1 MSRRV
6 VPLTGDVW
14 DRIEA
19 PCRSCL
25 FWALGEPRPSATV
38 PGRPDPDAEAAQ
50 VRKQAWATAR
60 LHEGRAPGRAV
71 LVDDVVVG
79 FVEFTPAPHVQRR
92 AGLVPATDPTALVLT
107 TMWLDP
113 GHRTHG
119 LGRVLVQEAVKEAI
133 AGDHPAVEAH
143 GDRRWRPDQCV
154 LPITWLLHEGFE
166 VAREHPRY
174 PLLRLEVSRTVR
186 WAESIEHAVEE
197 MWDLLPRRAPRPVT
211 QSVAEAVLSG
221 TDV

>member
-1 MSRRV
+1 MSRRI
-6 VPLTGDVW
+6 VPLTGDMW

-25 FWALGEPRPSATV
+25 FWAFGEPRPGAVV
-38 PGRPDPDAEAAQ
+38 PGPRLDPETAL

-71 LVDDVVVG
+71 VIDDAVVA
-79 FVEFTPAPHVQRR
+79 FVEFASARHVQPR
-92 AGLVPATDPTALVLT
+92 GGPVPATDPAALVLT
-107 TMWLDP
+107 TMWIDP

-143 GDRRWRPDQCV
+143 GDRRWRPGQCV

-186 WAESIEHAVEE
+186 WAESLEHAVEE

-211 QSVAEAVLSG
+211 EAVAETVLAG
-221 TDV
+221 TDA